1 MKFIKKYQHLIIACF
16 LFLIISI
23 VYLYKIIPSYNYDSD
38 FGRDLNDILQ
48 ITRGKMS
55 LIGPKLS
62 FGGIHAGPYYYYLF
76 APVLKIFSLKPESMI
91 IFNALIF
98 LIILAI
104 SFGIILKSNLKNKY
118 SWLLGATWIFL
129 SPFMIY
135 SGRRPGNAFSYLALL
150 FVLLIIFPWVLNKNK
165 LFLGLIYGFFVGV
178 VINFHLINLL
188 IFTPLILITFVFYI
202 FKKDWKKILLT
213 FLMCLGILISFGPL
227 LLFEARHNFVQ
238 FKNTFIDKSYIMF
251 VDNKNLVDPLP
262 TSSNRLLNFWL
273 LQKHFTTWSQI
284 SFLVLFIL
292 TIVLLIIRWKKI
304 DFPTKIYIFSSLFAF
319 ILLVL
324 IAKSQVAIH
333 YFFPFIL
340 AIQVSLIILISN
352 LSPKIS
358 SKIFLLFLIIS
369 LIKFPKWFYSPVTR
383 TIDNYRNFTNK
394 LTSSDLFKN
403 IDSQINVFCARETPV
418 AILGWEYRYF
428 MELNGYK
435 VLAPTLF
442 NQANQL
448 LIIKEARNSD
458 NIDSLKSWELDEFG
472 PRVLNKTIEID
483 GRKIFLFDKKTS
495 STPKQ
500 QTR

>member
-1 MKFIKKYQHLIIACF
+1 MKFIKKYQHSIVTCF

-76 APVLKIFSLKPESMI
+76 APILKIFSLKPEAII
-91 IFNALIF
+91 IFNAVIF
-98 LIILAI
+98 LIILAL
-104 SFGIILKSNLKNKY
+104 SFLVILKSKLKNKY
-118 SWLLGATWIFL
+118 SWLLGITWIFI
-129 SPFMIY
+129 SPFMIF
-135 SGRRPGNAFSYLALL
+135 SSRGPGNAFSYLGLL
-150 FVLLIIFPWVLNKNK
+150 FVLLIIFPYVLNKNK
-165 LFLGLIYGFFVGV
+165 LFLALIYGFFAGV

-188 IFTPLILITFVFYI
+188 IIVPLVLITFFFYL

-213 FLMCLGILISFGPL
+213 FLIGIGVLISFGPL

-284 SFLVLFIL
+284 SFLALLL
-292 TIVLLIIRWKKI
+292 TTIILLIIKWKKI
-304 DFPTKIYIFSSLFAF
+304 DNPTKIYVSSSLIAF
-319 ILLVL
+319 LLLV
-324 IAKSQVAIH
+324 IVAKSQVAIH

-340 AIQVSLIILISN
+340 AIQVSLIILITK
-352 LSPKIS
+352 LSSKIS
-358 SKIFLLFLIIS
+358 FKIFLLFLIFS
-369 LIKFPKWFYSPVTR
+369 FLKFPKGFYQPIKR
-383 TIDNYRNFTNK
+383 TINSYRSFTNK

-403 IDSQINVFCARETPV
+403 IDSQLNVFCARETPV

-448 LIIKEARNSD
+448 LIIQEAKNSD
-458 NIDSLKSWELDEFG
+458 NIDSLKSWELDQFG
-472 PRVLNKTIEID
+472 PRILNKSIEID
-483 GRKIFLFDKKTS
+483 GRKIFLFDKKS
-495 STPKQ
+495 PSTLKQ
-500 QTR
+500 

>member
-1 MKFIKKYQHLIIACF
+1 MKFIKKYQHSIVACF

-76 APVLKIFSLKPESMI
+76 APILKIFSLKPEAMI
-91 IFNALIF
+91 IFNAVIF
-98 LIILAI
+98 LVIIALT
-104 SFGIILKSNLKNKY
+104 FLVILKSKLKNKY
-118 SWLLGATWIFL
+118 SWLLGILWVFV
-129 SPFMIY
+129 SPFMIF
-135 SGRRPGNAFSYLALL
+135 SGRGPGNAFSYLALL
-150 FVLLIIFPWVLNKNK
+150 FILLIIFPWILNKNK
-165 LFLGLIYGFFVGV
+165 LFLSLIYGFFVGV

-188 IFTPLILITFVFYI
+188 IFVPLILITFVFYL

-213 FLMCLGILISFGPL
+213 FLMCIGVLISFGPL

-238 FKNTFIDKSYIMF
+238 LKNTFVDKSYIMF

-273 LQKHFTTWSQI
+273 LQKHFTVWSQI
-284 SFLVLFIL
+284 SFLALFLL
-292 TIVLLIIRWKKI
+292 TIIILIIKWKKL
-304 DFPTKIYIFSSLFAF
+304 DNPTKIYIISSLFAF
-319 ILLVL
+319 ILLVFV
-324 IAKSQVAIH
+324 AKSQVAIH

-358 SKIFLLFLIIS
+358 SKIFLLFLVIS
-369 LIKFPKWFYSPVTR
+369 FLKFPKRFYQPAIR
-383 TIDNYRNFTNK
+383 IINNYRSFTNK

-403 IDSQINVFCARETPV
+403 IDPQLNVFCARETPV

-448 LIIKEARNSD
+448 LVIQEANNSD
-458 NIDSLKSWELDEFG
+458 NIISLKSWELDQFG
-472 PRVLNKTIEID
+472 PKILIDSVNID
-483 GRKIFLFDKKTS
+483 GRNVSLFSKT
-495 STPKQ
+495 K
-500 QTR
+500 